1 MNPVT
6 VVGIGA
12 DGWAGLGEPARAA
25 VSSADVVVGSTRQT
39 DLVAGHH
46 EARVVP
52 LPVPL
57 REGLR
62 PLLDGLGAPGGAL
75 GGTGGEVRV
84 VVLASGDPMHHG
96 IGRTLAEVLGRERLT
111 VIGAP
116 SSLSLACARLG
127 WGLEDVDV
135 VSAVGRP
142 LERLALVAHP
152 GRRVLVLS
160 RDALTPQAV
169 ATLLTEHGLG
179 DSLVW
184 VLSDLGGPDERVV
197 EGVAGSWHA
206 DPGSPLNIVAVQC
219 LSSYDS
225 LAGLVPGLAD
235 ELYETDGQLT
245 KQHVRAATLAALRPA
260 PGELLWDVGGGSGSI
275 GIEWMRAH
283 PTCRAITVE
292 PRGDRIKRI
301 RRNADHL
308 GVPGLQ
314 VVEGLAPGALAGL
327 PRPDAVFVG
336 GGLTAEGLVPAV
348 LDALRPGGRL
358 VANTVTLDSE
368 SLLLSM
374 FRRYGGS
381 LTRLEVS
388 HADAVGGFTSWNPAR
403 PVTQWSVIR
412 PEELPA

>member
-1 MNPVT
+1 MWRVRP
-6 VVGIGA
+6 
-12 DGWAGLGEPARAA
+12 
-25 VSSADVVVGSTRQT
+25 T
-39 DLVAGHH
+39 DLGTT
-46 EARVVP
+46 P
-52 LPVPL
+52 GLPD
-57 REGLR
+57 ETFDH
-62 PLLDGLGAPGGAL
+62 DGLI
-75 GGTGGEVRV
+75 TKRHQR
-84 VVLASGDPMHHG
+84 AS
-96 IGRTLAEVLGRERLT
+96 AF
-111 VIGAP
+111 A
-116 SSLSLACARLG
+116 
-127 WGLEDVDV
+127 
-135 VSAVGRP
+135 
-142 LERLALVAHP
+142 
-152 GRRVLVLS
+152 
-160 RDALTPQAV
+160 
-169 ATLLTEHGLG
+169 
-179 DSLVW
+179 
-184 VLSDLGGPDERVV
+184 
-197 EGVAGSWHA
+197 
-206 DPGSPLNIVAVQC
+206 
-219 LSSYDS
+219 Y
-225 LAGLVPGLAD
+225 
-235 ELYETDGQLT
+235 
-245 KQHVRAATLAALRPA
+245 LRPA

>member
-1 MNPVT
+1 MSAPVV

-12 DGWAGLGEPARAA
+12 DGWAGLADRARAA
-25 VSSADVVVGSTRQT
+25 VSGADVLVGSPRQT
-39 DLVAGHH
+39 DLVVGHH
-46 EARVVP
+46 RARVEP

-62 PLLDGLGAPGGAL
+62 PLLDGLGDD
-75 GGTGGEVRV
+75 VRV

-96 IGRTLAEVLGRERLT
+96 IGRTLAELLGPDRVD

-142 LERLALVAHP
+142 LERLAVVAHP

-160 RDALTPQAV
+160 RDALTPKAV

-179 DSLVW
+179 DSLLW
-184 VLSDLGGPDERVV
+184 VLSDLGGPAERVV
-197 EGVAGSWHA
+197 EGVAASWDA

-225 LAGLVPGLAD
+225 SVGLVPGLAD

-260 PGELLWDVGGGSGSI
+260 PGELLWDIGGGSGSI
-275 GIEWMRAH
+275 GIEWLRAH
-283 PTCRAITVE
+283 PTCRAVTVE
-292 PRGDRIKRI
+292 PRHDRVKRI
-301 RRNADHL
+301 RRNAERL

-327 PRPDAVFVG
+327 SRPDAVFVG
-336 GGLTAEGLVPAV
+336 GGLTADGLVPAV

-368 SLLLSM
+368 ALLFTM

-388 HADAVGGFTSWNPAR
+388 HADAVGGFTSWSPAR
-403 PVTQWSVIR
+403 PVTQWSVVR